1 MDDIQKRAH
10 DFALTAMQCYQA
22 YEIAEAQRKGTKL
35 EYDLIKLKKAYDDA
49 FLEME
54 YRLNE
59 EKDQFSN
66 ASNLNSRTISGRM

>member
-1 MDDIQKRAH
+1 MIKLCMGEKGGVQMDDIQKRAH
-10 DFALTAMQCYQA
+10 DFALAAMQCYQV
-22 YEIAEAQRKGTKL
+22 YEIAEAQRRGTKP

-59 EKDQFSN
+59 QK
-66 ASNLNSRTISGRM
+66 A